1 MTLGRLAIA
10 LLLTSPIVEGTTPCV
25 TFHEEVSAAAASLE
39 KWEQHLIDVQ
49 NSVRDARRLLS
60 TRQLQLAECA
70 SSGTDVKGGIEG
82 SGDLHMGR
90 SPAAPVQMLTQPP
103 DVPRKRSESDAE
115 SGGNDEKKFVAA
127 RCWGANSSF
136 SNPACGC
143 LTTSRHEKFDS
154 RPIIRIIVGNWK
166 AAELDSWL
174 LKIVIEQHMGWPV
187 QLHPDS
193 EFSNLKSRAYE
204 ALGTDLMHIYPEVAA
219 AHIDHCPFLPPLH
232 FVHGRCGNRMKANC
246 TTCGSVKSK
255 R

>member
-1 MTLGRLAIA
+1 M
-10 LLLTSPIVEGTTPCV
+10 LLTSPIVEGTTPCV

-70 SSGTDVKGGIEG
+70 SSGTDVEGGIEG

-115 SGGNDEKKFVAA
+115 SGGNDEEKFVAA

-136 SNPACGC
+136 SNPACRC
-143 LTTSRHEKFDS
+143 WRSTTLRRYVRSV
-154 RPIIRIIVGNWK
+154 VGG
-166 AAELDSWL
+166 A
-174 LKIVIEQHMGWPV
+174 V
-187 QLHPDS
+187 S
-193 EFSNLKSRAYE
+193 EFSSARGCRMGASDRRQYLPDLCQQRCRRAI
-204 ALGTDLMHIYPEVAA
+204 AVAA
-219 AHIDHCPFLPPLH
+219 SLDRTVDTSVVCIRPRL
-232 FVHGRCGNRMKANC
+232 RNRP
-246 TTCGSVKSK
+246 
-255 R
+255 